1 MDCVAVI
8 GKCFDTKTDFFKAL
22 KVFVS
27 PEDVRAVHAVPAGLE
42 ITFFKSCKLQA
53 FVENAP
59 DDWKIISDC
68 TGAKIVTLSPKIG
81 TGHVLVPDR
90 ALWTCMERFGRVVEA
105 KRNVWAEA
113 EGFTVESGTISF
125 KMELDPGVNVPSSL
139 TFGRAGFGVS
149 YKGQTPKCHN
159 CQGSHMARNCKERV
173 CYKCRGKGHL
183 AKSCPVGHRCT
194 VCWRVGHQYMYCP
207 EQTKKTGVVIGR
219 EWSKRADP
227 PYSK

>member
-90 ALWTCMERFGRVVEA
+90 ALWTCMERFGRVVDA

-159 CQGSHMARNCKERV
+159 CQGSQWLEIVNSGCAINVEAR
-173 CYKCRGKGHL
+173 

-194 VCWRVGHQYMYCP
+194 VCWRMVHQYMYCP
-207 EQTKKTGVVIGR
+207 EQTKKTRVVIG
-219 EWSKRADP
+219 
-227 PYSK
+227 